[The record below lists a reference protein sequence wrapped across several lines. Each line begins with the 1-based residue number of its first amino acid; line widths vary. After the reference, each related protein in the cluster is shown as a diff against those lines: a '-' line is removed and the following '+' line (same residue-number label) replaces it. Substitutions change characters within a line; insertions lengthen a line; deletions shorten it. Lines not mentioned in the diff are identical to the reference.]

1 MDGGSVGTFGFD
13 AVPAAFGDDV
23 AVCDARRR
31 KILRADHLAHF
42 AVVEVSGHANNGL
55 EEAGLACVGN
65 VETES
70 FVRFVDLRSPYEL
83 YGGDAIR
90 GRGVAEPW
98 LDAQVAVEFV
108 AAFER
113 EDSSGGF
120 GQFGGHFR
128 NGSHF
133 HLEPAG
139 DSVVGFA
146 VDDHVGPEI
155 VVAVVHVGER
165 ERKTPFF
172 VDRTDAPFG
181 FHHFGCRAAV
191 EESRFGDGTAHGV
204 AVAVERRLSR
214 RGVDGGFAR
223 IDDR

>member
-1 MDGGSVGTFGFD
+1 LDGSSVGTFGFD

-42 AVVEVSGHANNGL
+42 AVVEVGGHAHNGL

-98 LDAQVAVEFV
+98 LDTQVAVEFV

-165 ERKTPFF
+165 E
-172 VDRTDAPFG
+172 
-181 FHHFGCRAAV
+181 
-191 EESRFGDGTAHGV
+191 
-204 AVAVERRLSR
+204 
-214 RGVDGGFAR
+214 
-223 IDDR
+223 